1 MKNRGWLYTPLGLLG
16 GVILGQWL
24 AHHRKPNPAQ
34 PHRPTTAK
42 PHSNRKLTREDV
54 LRMIEENGGPKD
66 LDLVGQDLSWIDL
79 SREAISREVEL
90 ATQQTGEPPIWQ
102 NVRNGGLNLRG
113 ANLARANLFGANLAY
128 ADLGYAIL
136 HGATLQASCLARA
149 VLSRTEF
156 HDADISSADL
166 SGAFAR
172 RAVFENADLAATDL
186 TDADIDECSL
196 KEASLYKA
204 RLSGTRIGRR
214 ELGGAILQEDPEA
227 LSKFLIQH
235 NPHYDPEVINKAV
248 RKRQLEEARQVYAS
262 LKANFLETGNFE
274 DASWA
279 HIKERLMTKMTKA
292 PWRARQYHGQT
303 HPLGLTKLQMYESLP
318 RWHPLTWWFWF
329 KYTTKWLMD
338 WITEVSC
345 GYGEKPLRT
354 LWWALAVVLILP
366 IFYWLSGGIVS
377 ADGTPLTWLDYLNY
391 SFGAFTT
398 IGFARFMTANWI
410 AETLTSLEALLGISV
425 LALLMFALG
434 NRISRS

>member
-42 PHSNRKLTREDV
+42 PDGNRKLTREDV
-54 LRMIEENGGPKD
+54 LRMIEENGGPEE
-66 LDLVGQDLSWIDL
+66 LYLSGYDLSGIDL
-79 SREAISREVEL
+79 STRTVVETVKASDRSAQEDPTRWL
-90 ATQQTGEPPIWQ
+90 S
-102 NVRNGGLNLRG
+102 VRTEGLNLRG
-113 ANLARANLFGANLAY
+113 VNLCQANLSYARLDNADMDGANLSNARFRGASLCDVDLSDAYLVQADLHRADLRRAFLWRANLEEANLYMASMNDAELTGANL
-128 ADLGYAIL
+128 
-136 HGATLQASCLARA
+136 RA
-149 VLSRTEF
+149 ANIYR
-156 HDADISSADL
+156 AKL
-166 SGAFAR
+166 SGAT
-172 RAVFENADLAATDL
+172 VE
-186 TDADIDECSL
+186 
-196 KEASLYKA
+196 
-204 RLSGTRIGRR
+204 R
-214 ELGGAILQEDPEA
+214 ESLGGYILQEKKRLLERN
-227 LSKFLIQH
+227 LQI
-235 NPHYDPEVINKAV
+235 HYLDAHFNKQV
-248 RKRQLEEARQVYAS
+248 VARRFVAAKGVYRS
-262 LKANFLETGNFE
+262 LKICFMAGGQYD

-279 HIKERLMTKMTKA
+279 HVKERQLGRKTHW
-292 PWRARQYHGQT
+292 PPSRARACYAEE
-303 HPLGLTKLQMYESLP
+303 LEGLVASGLRRHWKLLRFYIRHLRS
-318 RWHPLTWWFWF
+318 
-329 KYTTKWLMD
+329 YISD
-338 WITEVSC
+338 WIVELTC

-398 IGFARFMTANWI
+398 IGFARFVTANWI